1 MIFSVKFIVRKDGM
15 DMKIRIKFNGHLQ
28 GAFFT
33 QLLAL
38 QPSGMAKEICNN
50 LLFCVNLGHLALSKL
65 NESAKWQNIAGF
77 TNFFRYGDQTPK
89 TEIGK
94 IVTIIYA
101 LIGFPLMVICSRNN
115 GIVMANCFRFI
126 YWKCYKC
133 CCGISTSQRHI
144 SESFELLIAS
154 FYLFEILKLTL
165 SALLNLFEIKI

>member
-1 MIFSVKFIVRKDGM
+1 MVHKGRFM
-15 DMKIRIKFNGHLQ
+15 CHLSES
-28 GAFFT
+28 
-33 QLLAL
+33 LV
-38 QPSGMAKEICNN
+38 P
-50 LLFCVNLGHLALSKL
+50 NLGKTLQFPQS
-65 NESAKWQNIAGF
+65 NSTPEV
-77 TNFFRYGDQTPK
+77 TNSRYGDQTPK
-89 TEIGK
+89 TQIGK

-154 FYLFEILKLTL
+154 FYLFEFLKLTL
-165 SALLNLFEIKI
+165 SALLSLFEIKI